1 MNFINWIRHLYT
13 PATCEEL
20 MARELDTAR
29 RDLLI
34 AETAKDYAESMVLYN
49 DQRIERLTEALN
61 LRRENEILS
70 KERW

>member
-1 MNFINWIRHLYT
+1 MKFITWIRQLYT

-20 MARELDTAR
+20 MARELDAAR

-49 DQRIERLTEALN
+49 NQRIERLTEALKKH
-61 LRRENEILS
+61 LA
-70 KERW
+70 

>member
-1 MNFINWIRHLYT
+1 MKFLEWIRHLYT
-13 PATCEEL
+13 PATCKEL
-20 MARELDTAR
+20 MARELDAAR

-34 AETAKDYAESMVLYN
+34 AQTAKDYAESVVLYN
-49 DQRIERLTEALN
+49 KQRIERLTEALN

>member
-1 MNFINWIRHLYT
+1 MKFLEWIRHLYIS
-13 PATCEEL
+13 ATCEEL
-20 MARELDTAR
+20 MARELDAAR